1 MPAKFING
9 VVTRVEVHALFVDTA
24 EGPAYVLAPD
34 VSTVAKQDLLS
45 TFQVGQGVRLY
56 LTRFVHQLGLHQGR
70 MYEGERPT

>member
-1 MPAKFING
+1 MPRKFING

-34 VSTVAKQDLLS
+34 VSMVAKQDLLS
-45 TFQVGQGVRLY
+45 TFQVGQEIRLH
-56 LTRFVHQLGLHQGR
+56 LTRFVDQLGLHQGR